1 MLSVWLMLFFFLVAT
16 LEQLAYAMHW
26 TPFLVGGNEA
36 QQAYVLF
43 SACASSPKMKAR
55 TRASTRKCK
64 NRRAIELLP
73 LNPGAGVSVGR
84 EGQLR
89 EPRPRLARLLDA
101 ARQAALQSRSVRSAG
116 KFSR

>member
-43 SACASSPKMKAR
+43 SGIA
-55 TRASTRKCK
+55 
-64 NRRAIELLP
+64 
-73 LNPGAGVSVGR
+73 VGMMR
-84 EGQLR
+84 GMA
-89 EPRPRLARLLDA
+89 PDK
-101 ARQAALQSRSVRSAG
+101 S
-116 KFSR
+116 